1 MFIGDSLAVLVTTY
15 DEANQQI
22 GCFAVSSILSLRHK
36 PGALNGLPHEDL
48 TKGYDCGAITCTP
61 EQWRRVDRWVTRGD
75 FVTVRATASH
85 EFRFGF
91 CTKRQLA
98 NRGVTDED
106 FAWLEAYAESADYEY
121 RRLIE
126 AEKQVQ
132 ETNNNRTMCE
142 KIEPAAT
149 KSEKTRKTKNK
160 PAKARNESAKPERVK
175 AKDRRRVERW
185 AEDWE

>member
-1 MFIGDSLAVLVTTY
+1 MFVGNELAVLVTTY

-22 GCFAVSSILSLRHK
+22 GCFAISSILSLRHTA
-36 PGALNGLPHEDL
+36 GTLSGLPHEDL

-75 FVTVRATASH
+75 FVTVRMTASG
-85 EFRFGF
+85 EYRFGF
-91 CTKRQLA
+91 CTRRQLV

-106 FAWLEAYAESADYEY
+106 FAWLNAYAEAADYEY
-121 RRLIE
+121 RRLID
-126 AEKQVQ
+126 AEKPVQ
-132 ETNNNRTMCE
+132 EPAAKVE
-142 KIEPAAT
+142 VAAT
-149 KSEKTRKTKNK
+149 KSEKVGKTKK
-160 PAKARNESAKPERVK
+160 PGKARNESAKPPRERVK